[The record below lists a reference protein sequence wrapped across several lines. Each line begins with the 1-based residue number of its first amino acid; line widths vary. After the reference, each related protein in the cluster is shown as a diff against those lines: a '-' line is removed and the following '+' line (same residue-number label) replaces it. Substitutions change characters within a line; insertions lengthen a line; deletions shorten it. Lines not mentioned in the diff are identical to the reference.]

1 MHSSNPHLWIH
12 VALFPHPFMKSHRPK
27 AWLHPGGFFP
37 HAMVHR
43 QNMCSLAISFP
54 LFDWSIMVN
63 LCPHVPKA
71 VKICGLSREISP
83 RFPQVKG
90 VEPHHALSVL
100 KASPDDAASVFSWV
114 HICHMASWEIPKRF
128 QEVDKGENLSTSS
141 SYWWMCLGADDLRYT
156 HGKIYSSPWDIGI
169 SGSPIFR
176 LTH

>member
-71 VKICGLSREISP
+71 VKISREISP

-100 KASPDDAASVFSWV
+100 KASPDDAASVFPGFTSVTWLAGKSQNDFRRLIKAKIFQHHPAIGGCV
-114 HICHMASWEIPKRF
+114 LELMIFDIPMAKFI
-128 QEVDKGENLSTSS
+128 L
-141 SYWWMCLGADDLRYT
+141 
-156 HGKIYSSPWDIGI
+156 HHGI
-169 SGSPIFR
+169 SGYRDLRFSD
-176 LTH
+176 